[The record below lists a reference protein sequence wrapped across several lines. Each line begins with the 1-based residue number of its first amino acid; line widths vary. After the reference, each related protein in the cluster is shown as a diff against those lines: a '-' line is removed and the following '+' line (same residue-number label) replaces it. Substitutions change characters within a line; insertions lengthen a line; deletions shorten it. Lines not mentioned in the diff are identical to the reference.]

1 MAQAIEQTLRTY
13 QLNAKDKGIEL
24 IQELA
29 PNLPPVLGNYD
40 LLLQV
45 FTNLVGNALK
55 FTREGGKVAIRAYAL
70 DEGHARNLP
79 SKVRIE
85 VSDTGIGIDPEDQ
98 HAIFERFFR
107 VENRVHTLEGTGLGL
122 SIVRN
127 IIDKH
132 HSAVHLVSEVG
143 VGTTFWFDLAV
154 FVEQAV
160 TIDTP
165 LIERLSNS

>member
-55 FTREGGKVAIRAYAL
+55 FTQEGGKVAIRAYAL
-70 DEGHARNLP
+70 DEVNAHKLP

-98 HAIFERFFR
+98 HAI
-107 VENRVHTLEGTGLGL
+107 
-122 SIVRN
+122 S
-127 IIDKH
+127 
-132 HSAVHLVSEVG
+132 SAFSASRTEYIH
-143 VGTTFWFDLAV
+143 
-154 FVEQAV
+154 
-160 TIDTP
+160 
-165 LIERLSNS
+165 